1 LSGLK
6 PLFLSKNLGIALS
19 KNQIYSVSMKAVL
32 LAAGNG
38 TRMQPL
44 TFSQPKALIDVC
56 DKPIIYHLVSAF
68 PNKIDELIIVIGYL
82 GDQIREYCK
91 SEFLGRHVTYVE
103 QEKKNGTLDALKC
116 CEHLLNDEPFA
127 VFYVDDL
134 LDKESITKLA
144 SHPSSI
150 MVQKSIYPE
159 KYGVV
164 SLREDGTI
172 DNIEE
177 KPTHPKSNL
186 IVTNGCVITKDIF
199 SYTPIMHPNGEYYL
213 TTILDNFARDHKTAV
228 VYAKSWIPLGDPNEL
243 NNAQKILREYPN
255 LLY

>member
-1 LSGLK
+1 
-6 PLFLSKNLGIALS
+6 
-19 KNQIYSVSMKAVL
+19 MKAVL

-44 TFSQPKALIDVC
+44 TLSQPKALIYVC

-68 PNKIDELIIVIGYL
+68 PETIDEIIIVIGYL
-82 GDQIREYCK
+82 GHQIREYCK
-91 SEFLGRHVTYVE
+91 SEFLGHRVTYIK
-103 QEKKNGTLDALKC
+103 QDKKKGTLDALRC
-116 CEHLLNDEPFA
+116 AEHLLTDDPFA

-134 LDKESITKLA
+134 LDKPSITKLA
-144 SHPSSI
+144 SYQSAI
-150 MVQKSIYPE
+150 MVQKSAHPE

-172 DNIEE
+172 EDIEE
-177 KPTHPKSNL
+177 KPAHPKSNL

-199 SYTPIMHPNGEYYL
+199 SYVPIRHQNGEYYL
-213 TTILDNFARDHKTAV
+213 TTMLDSFIRDHKTAV

-243 NNAQKILREYPN
+243 KNAQEILKENPN